1 MSNEAEDPSRFAVF
15 PREGLGHEE
24 TSRLR
29 SESGELE
36 AGGPSRE
43 PEAREPVETKGNGNL
58 GWGVLLTVVALIL
71 SGVGHRL
78 APVEARVSLV
88 TGGVL
93 VLGYY
98 VMTSIRVFVRPNG
111 FFLGLSLAFLI
122 VAVVPVGMS
131 VWQGAADY
139 ASRIRVAAVADVRG
153 GSSGTSPGLAAPLA
167 VSPPSAVVTGVSVD
181 KAESRLE
188 ATSEKPGAAVNAAVN
203 VGAGEVSVASGVS
216 PSVVATTALPVAEKL
231 SVEEREA
238 KIAAMAE
245 ISAPVVKKAVSPKA
259 LGSNGLPGEDVSLGQ
274 GAAGVGSV
282 AGLSQKEFNERVLQS
297 KLQVVQRYPALGRNG
312 SDEVKVYTEVFNE
325 LVRRSRDF
333 FLNPDW
339 PLELAELV
347 GKREGW
353 IPEEGSGRK

>member
-1 MSNEAEDPSRFAVF
+1 MSR
-15 PREGLGHEE
+15 EE
-24 TSRLR
+24 TGRSRA
-29 SESGELE
+29 ESGEPTVSGVGDRVEDSESSVL
-36 AGGPSRE
+36 
-43 PEAREPVETKGNGNL
+43 VETKGNGNL

-78 APVEARVSLV
+78 APVEARVSLI

-111 FFLGLSLAFLI
+111 FFLGLSLAFLM

-139 ASRIRVAAVADVRG
+139 ASRIRVADVADVRG
-153 GSSGTSPGLAAPLA
+153 GSSGTSLGLPAPSV
-167 VSPPSAVVTGVSVD
+167 VSPSNAVVTGGSGEKV
-181 KAESRLE
+181 ESRLE
-188 ATSEKPGAAVNAAVN
+188 VNSEKPSAAVNAAVN
-203 VGAGEVSVASGVS
+203 VGAGEGAVAAGVS
-216 PSVVATTALPVAEKL
+216 PSVVAAAAPPVAEKL

-245 ISAPVVKKAVSPKA
+245 ISAPVVKKAVSPRA

-274 GAAGVGSV
+274 GAGGAGSV
-282 AGLSQKEFNERVLQS
+282 AGISQKDFNERVLQS

-353 IPEEGSGRK
+353 IPEEGSVRK